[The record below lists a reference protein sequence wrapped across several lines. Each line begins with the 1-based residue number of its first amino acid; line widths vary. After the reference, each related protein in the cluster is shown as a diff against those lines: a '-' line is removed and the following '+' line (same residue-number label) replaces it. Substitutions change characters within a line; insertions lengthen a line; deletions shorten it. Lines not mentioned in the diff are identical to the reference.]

1 MNILISTYQGI
12 EDISI
17 KEIKEITKKQAKV
30 DSVSILILKNALAS
44 DLYKIIYSARSI
56 NKATI
61 LLEGFDF
68 NTLQDILNRIGKI
81 DFKKYIKGQFSV
93 SCKRIGTHEFNSKPI
108 FDTTTNIIS
117 NKYSVEA
124 NHKEPNTIIVINIID
139 KKCYISIDYIG
150 LELNKRKYK
159 VKTSFA
165 DINSTLAYS
174 LLRIS
179 GYNSNKK
186 LLDPFC
192 GNSSIVTE
200 AALVISNIPN
210 LYKNDK
216 IPKNISSQLNKK
228 IKKIK
233 TKSIFGLDSKY
244 INIKNSRINSKLAGI
259 SNLIDYQNLDLE
271 WIDTKF
277 KKNSIDLI
285 VTNPPII
292 TQRNERDI
300 LSVYKQLFYQA
311 NYALKKIGN
320 ITLITTNSEQIIKIA
335 QENNFVVE
343 EKRKVLIGNQDYG
356 ILKLKCSQKK
366 S

>member
-1 MNILISTYQGI
+1 MNILISTYQGL

-30 DSVSILILKNALAS
+30 DAVSILILKNALIS
-44 DLYKIIYSARSI
+44 DLHKIIYSARSI

-61 LLEGFDF
+61 LLEIFDF
-68 NTLQDILNRIGKI
+68 TQLQDILNKIGKI

-93 SCKRIGTHEFNSKPI
+93 SCKRSGNHDFNSKPI
-108 FDTTTNIIS
+108 FDKTVNIVS

-124 NHKEPNTIIVINIID
+124 NHKEPDTTIVVNIINHR
-139 KKCYISIDYIG
+139 CYISIDYIN
-150 LELNKRKYK
+150 LQLNKRKYK
-159 VKTSFA
+159 VKTSFS
-165 DINSTLAYS
+165 DINSSLAYS
-174 LLRIS
+174 LLRIAE
-179 GYNSNKK
+179 YKNKKK

-192 GNSSIVTE
+192 GNSSIVVE
-200 AALVISNIPN
+200 AALILSQIPN

-292 TQRNERDI
+292 TKRNEKNAI
-300 LSVYKQLFYQA
+300 SVYKQLFYQA
-311 NYALKKIGN
+311 SYVLRKTGN
-320 ITLITTNSEQIIKIA
+320 ITLITINSEPIILIA
-335 QENNFVVE
+335 KENNFTVK
-343 EKRKVLIGNQDYG
+343 EKRGVLIGNQNYE
-356 ILKLKCSQKK
+356 ILKFVK
-366 S
+366 